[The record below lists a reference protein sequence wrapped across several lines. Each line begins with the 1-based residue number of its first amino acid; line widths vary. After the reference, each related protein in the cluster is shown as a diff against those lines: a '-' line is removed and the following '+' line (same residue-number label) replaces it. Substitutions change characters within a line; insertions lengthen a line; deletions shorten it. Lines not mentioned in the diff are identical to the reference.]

1 MGAAQHSRFSPRSRR
16 STDWGFGPDMLSQ
29 SVTASVKLL
38 GTTSVTLADPATIVR
53 IRGLLHLTLTGFAG
67 AGEGFA
73 GAAGIALVNADAFAQ
88 GINSIPGPLSDSN
101 WDSWMWHSFFDVRSI
116 TGTIADGA
124 NAAGIDQRVEIDSK
138 AMRKWDPADIMVL
151 MTEFVESGNATVKV
165 NADSRIL
172 VKNG

>member
-1 MGAAQHSRFSPRSRR
+1 
-16 STDWGFGPDMLSQ
+16 
-29 SVTASVKLL
+29 
-38 GTTSVTLADPATIVR
+38 
-53 IRGLLHLTLTGFAG
+53 
-67 AGEGFA
+67 
-73 GAAGIALVNADAFAQ
+73 
-88 GINSIPGPLSDSN
+88 LSDSN

-116 TGTIADGA
+116 TGTIADGV
-124 NAAGIDQRVEIDSK
+124 NAAGVDQRVEIDSK